1 MSTTAFSELP
11 PHWQRHHFAEVP
23 TTMELLRE
31 DALEE
36 RADIE
41 EERRRR
47 KENSESSKREHAQGV
62 NIPGKE
68 SQSKHAL
75 CKEEKEKKEGKG
87 EINEEKLPEQT
98 LQNQEA
104 QSERALYNKKKRVEK
119 ENEDQSG
126 ADFPEQ
132 TPLHQ
137 KAQSKHALYNK
148 NKKAEKN
155 GENAQ
160 AEDILSKTAVLNDK
174 RAKKILLVTTDYQ
187 THGHGQV
194 NTVWES
200 ARGENLLFSFLFRP
214 QHITAGEQFFLS
226 EIACLAVAH
235 TLDAYTEGISVKWPN
250 DVYHHDR
257 KISGMLLRHTLSG
270 AQISATLVGIG
281 LNLNQKQFVG
291 DAPNP
296 VSLRQIIGRPVDRE
310 EVLNRFA
317 HHFDRLLRA
326 VTPPDPDE
334 RLAQRQRLHREYLRR
349 LYHHDGAHDYVDT
362 ASGENF
368 SAHIV
373 DVAPTGQLTLRTTDG
388 RLRHYHFKEVRFV
401 VPLPTTAHTAHV

>member
-36 RADIE
+36 RALIE

-87 EINEEKLPEQT
+87 EINEEI
-98 LQNQEA
+98 
-104 QSERALYNKKKRVEK
+104 
-119 ENEDQSG
+119 
-126 ADFPEQ
+126 FPEQ

-148 NKKAEKN
+148 NKKTEKN
-155 GENAQ
+155 RENTPDENTSNKKIVLDDENAGKVQ
-160 AEDILSKTAVLNDK
+160 
-174 RAKKILLVTTDYQ
+174 LVTTDYQ

-257 KISGMLLRHTLSG
+257 KICGMLLRHTLSG

-310 EVLNRFA
+310 EVLCRFA

-334 RLAQRQRLHREYLRR
+334 RLAQRQRLHGEYLRR
-349 LYHHDGAHDYVDT
+349 LYHRDGAHDYVDA
-362 ASGENF
+362 ASSETF

-401 VPLPTTAHTAHV
+401 VPLPTTAPTHV

>member
-1 MSTTAFSELP
+1 MSKTAFSELP

-41 EERRRR
+41 EERERR
-47 KENSESSKREHAQGV
+47 KENSESSKREHALY
-62 NIPGKE
+62 N
-68 SQSKHAL
+68 
-75 CKEEKEKKEGKG
+75 KEKK
-87 EINEEKLPEQT
+87 T
-98 LQNQEA
+98 
-104 QSERALYNKKKRVEK
+104 
-119 ENEDQSG
+119 
-126 ADFPEQ
+126 
-132 TPLHQ
+132 
-137 KAQSKHALYNK
+137 
-148 NKKAEKN
+148 EKN
-155 GENAQ
+155 GANAPDENASNKK
-160 AEDILSKTAVLNDK
+160 IVLNDK
-174 RAKKILLVTTDYQ
+174 STGKVQLVTADYQ

-214 QHITAGEQFFLS
+214 EHIAAGEQFFLS

-250 DVYHHDR
+250 DVYHHNR

-334 RLAQRQRLHREYLRR
+334 RLAQRQRLHHEYLRR
-349 LYHHDGAHDYVDT
+349 LYHRDGAHDYVDT
-362 ASGENF
+362 ASGETF
-368 SAHIV
+368 SAHII

-401 VPLPTTAHTAHV
+401 VPLPTTAPTAHV

>member
-36 RADIE
+36 RVNIE
-41 EERRRR
+41 EEWGRR

-62 NIPGKE
+62 NIPSKE
-68 SQSKHAL
+68 SQNEHAL
-75 CKEEKEKKEGKG
+75 CKEEKGKKEDKG
-87 EINEEKLPEQT
+87 EIIEEKL
-98 LQNQEA
+98 
-104 QSERALYNKKKRVEK
+104 
-119 ENEDQSG
+119 
-126 ADFPEQ
+126 PEQ

-137 KAQSKHALYNK
+137 KAQSKHPLYNK
-148 NKKAEKN
+148 DKKTEKN
-155 GENAQ
+155 GESTPDEN
-160 AEDILSKTAVLNDK
+160 LSGTTAVITNK
-174 RAKKILLVTTDYQ
+174 RAEKIQLVTADYQ

-257 KISGMLLRHTLSG
+257 KICGMLLRHTLSG

-317 HHFDRLLRA
+317 HHFDRLLRT

-334 RLAQRQRLHREYLRR
+334 RLAQRQRLHGEYLRR

-362 ASGENF
+362 ASGETF
-368 SAHIV
+368 SAHII

-401 VPLPTTAHTAHV
+401 VPLPTTAPTAHV

>member
-36 RADIE
+36 RALIE
-41 EERRRR
+41 EERGRR

-68 SQSKHAL
+68 SQNEHAL

-87 EINEEKLPEQT
+87 EINEEIFPEQT
-98 LQNQEA
+98 LQNQES
-104 QSERALYNKKKRVEK
+104 Q
-119 ENEDQSG
+119 NES
-126 ADFPEQ
+126 
-132 TPLHQ
+132 
-137 KAQSKHALYNK
+137 ALYNK
-148 NKKAEKN
+148 NKKTEKN
-155 GENAQ
+155 GENTPNENASNKK
-160 AEDILSKTAVLNDK
+160 IVLNDK
-174 RAKKILLVTTDYQ
+174 RAKKIQLVTTDYQ

-257 KISGMLLRHTLSG
+257 KICGMLLRHTLSG

-310 EVLNRFA
+310 EVLCHFA

-349 LYHHDGAHDYVDT
+349 LYHRDGAHDYVDA
-362 ASGENF
+362 ASGEIF

-373 DVAPTGQLTLRTTDG
+373 DVAPTGQLTLRNTDG

-401 VPLPTTAHTAHV
+401 VPLPTTAPAHV

>member
-36 RADIE
+36 RVLIE
-41 EERRRR
+41 EERGRR
-47 KENSESSKREHAQGV
+47 KEDSESSKREHAQGV

-68 SQSKHAL
+68 SQNEHVL
-75 CKEEKEKKEGKG
+75 YKEEKEKKEGKG
-87 EINEEKLPEQT
+87 EIIEEEL
-98 LQNQEA
+98 
-104 QSERALYNKKKRVEK
+104 
-119 ENEDQSG
+119 
-126 ADFPEQ
+126 PEQ

-148 NKKAEKN
+148 NEKAGKN
-155 GENAQ
+155 GENTPDENASNKK
-160 AEDILSKTAVLNDK
+160 IVLTNK
-174 RAKKILLVTTDYQ
+174 RAKEIQLVTADYQ

-214 QHITAGEQFFLS
+214 EHITAGEQFFLS

-257 KISGMLLRHTLSG
+257 KICGMLLRHTLSG

-296 VSLRQIIGRPVDRE
+296 VSLRQIIGRPVNRE

-334 RLAQRQRLHREYLRR
+334 RLAQRQRLHGEYLRR
-349 LYHHDGAHDYVDT
+349 LYHRDGAHDYVDT
-362 ASGENF
+362 ASGETF
-368 SAHIV
+368 SAHII

-388 RLRHYHFKEVRFV
+388 RLRHYYFKEVRFV
-401 VPLPTTAHTAHV
+401 VPLPTTAPTHV

>member
-1 MSTTAFSELP
+1 MSKTAFSELP
-11 PHWQRHHFAEVP
+11 PHWQRHHFVEVP

-41 EERRRR
+41 EERERERR

-68 SQSKHAL
+68 SQNEHAL
-75 CKEEKEKKEGKG
+75 YKEEKEKKEDKG
-87 EINEEKLPEQT
+87 EIIEEKLPEQT
-98 LQNQEA
+98 LQNPKA
-104 QSERALYNKKKRVEK
+104 QSKHARYDKDKGVGK
-119 ENEDQSG
+119 ENEDQSE
-126 ADFPEQ
+126 ADFHEQ
-132 TPLHQ
+132 TPQNQELQ
-137 KAQSKHALYNK
+137 NERALYNK
-148 NKKAEKN
+148 NKKTEKN
-155 GENAQ
+155 GENAPDENTGKVQ
-160 AEDILSKTAVLNDK
+160 
-174 RAKKILLVTTDYQ
+174 LVTTDYQ

-214 QHITAGEQFFLS
+214 EHITAGEQFFLS
-226 EIACLAVAH
+226 EITCLAVAH

-250 DVYHHDR
+250 DIYHHDR

-310 EVLNRFA
+310 EVLCRFA

-326 VTPPDPDE
+326 ITPPDPDE
-334 RLAQRQRLHREYLRR
+334 RHVGRQRLHREYLRR
-349 LYHHDGAHDYVDT
+349 LYHRDGAHDYVDA
-362 ASGENF
+362 ASGETF

-401 VPLPTTAHTAHV
+401 VPLPTTAPTAHV

>member
-41 EERRRR
+41 EERERR

-68 SQSKHAL
+68 SQNEHAL
-75 CKEEKEKKEGKG
+75 YKEEKKKKEDKG
-87 EINEEKLPEQT
+87 EIIEEKL
-98 LQNQEA
+98 
-104 QSERALYNKKKRVEK
+104 S
-119 ENEDQSG
+119 
-126 ADFPEQ
+126 EQ

-137 KAQSKHALYNK
+137 EVQNEHALYNK

-155 GENAQ
+155 GENTPD
-160 AEDILSKTAVLNDK
+160 ENTSN
-174 RAKKILLVTTDYQ
+174 KKIVLDDENAGKVQLVTTDYQ

-257 KISGMLLRHTLSG
+257 KICGMLLRHTLSG

-317 HHFDRLLRA
+317 HHFDRLLRT

-349 LYHHDGAHDYVDT
+349 LYHRDGAHDYVDV
-362 ASGENF
+362 ASGETF

-388 RLRHYHFKEVRFV
+388 QLLHYHFKEVRFV
-401 VPLPTTAHTAHV
+401 VPLPTTAPAHV

>member
-11 PHWQRHHFAEVP
+11 PHWQRHHFAEVSS
-23 TTMELLRE
+23 TMELLRE

-36 RADIE
+36 RALIE
-41 EERRRR
+41 EERERR

-68 SQSKHAL
+68 SQNEHAL
-75 CKEEKEKKEGKG
+75 YKEEKKKKEGKG
-87 EINEEKLPEQT
+87 EIIEEKL
-98 LQNQEA
+98 
-104 QSERALYNKKKRVEK
+104 
-119 ENEDQSG
+119 
-126 ADFPEQ
+126 PEQ

-148 NKKAEKN
+148 DKKTVKN
-155 GENAQ
+155 GENTPDENAPNK
-160 AEDILSKTAVLNDK
+160 EVVLNDK
-174 RAKKILLVTTDYQ
+174 RTKKIQLVTTDYQ

-257 KISGMLLRHTLSG
+257 KICGMLLRHTLSG

-310 EVLNRFA
+310 EVLCRFA

-349 LYHHDGAHDYVDT
+349 LYHRDGAHDYVDT
-362 ASGENF
+362 ASGETF
-368 SAHIV
+368 SAHII

-401 VPLPTTAHTAHV
+401 VPLPTTAPTHV

>member
-41 EERRRR
+41 EERERR
-47 KENSESSKREHAQGV
+47 KEDSESSKREHAQGV

-68 SQSKHAL
+68 SQNEHAL
-75 CKEEKEKKEGKG
+75 YKEEKEKKEDKG
-87 EINEEKLPEQT
+87 EIIEEKL
-98 LQNQEA
+98 
-104 QSERALYNKKKRVEK
+104 
-119 ENEDQSG
+119 
-126 ADFPEQ
+126 PEQ

-137 KAQSKHALYNK
+137 KAQSKHALYNT

-155 GENAQ
+155 GENTPDENASNKKVGL
-160 AEDILSKTAVLNDK
+160 IDK
-174 RAKKILLVTTDYQ
+174 STGKVQLVTTDYQ

-214 QHITAGEQFFLS
+214 QHIAAGEQFFLS

-257 KISGMLLRHTLSG
+257 KICGMLLRHTLSG

-281 LNLNQKQFVG
+281 LNLNQKQFLS

-310 EVLNRFA
+310 EVLCHFA

-349 LYHHDGAHDYVDT
+349 LYHRDGAHDYVDA
-362 ASGENF
+362 ASGETF

-401 VPLPTTAHTAHV
+401 VPLPTTAPTAHV

>member
-36 RADIE
+36 RALIE
-41 EERRRR
+41 EERERR

-68 SQSKHAL
+68 SQNEHAL
-75 CKEEKEKKEGKG
+75 YKEEKEKKEDKG
-87 EINEEKLPEQT
+87 EIIEEKLSEQT
-98 LQNQEA
+98 PQNQES
-104 QSERALYNKKKRVEK
+104 QNER
-119 ENEDQSG
+119 
-126 ADFPEQ
+126 
-132 TPLHQ
+132 
-137 KAQSKHALYNK
+137 ALYNK
-148 NKKAEKN
+148 NKKAGKN
-155 GENAQ
+155 GANAPDEN
-160 AEDILSKTAVLNDK
+160 LSGTTAVITDK
-174 RAKKILLVTTDYQ
+174 RAKEIQLVTTDYQ

-214 QHITAGEQFFLS
+214 EHITAGEQFLLS

-257 KISGMLLRHTLSG
+257 KICGMLLRHTLSG
-270 AQISATLVGIG
+270 AQIAATLVGIG
-281 LNLNQKQFVG
+281 LNLNQKQFAG

-310 EVLNRFA
+310 EVLCRFA

-326 VTPPDPDE
+326 VTPPDADE

-362 ASGENF
+362 ASGETF

-388 RLRHYHFKEVRFV
+388 QLLHYHFKEVRFV
-401 VPLPTTAHTAHV
+401 VPLPTTAPAHV

>member
-41 EERRRR
+41 EERERR

-68 SQSKHAL
+68 SQNEHAL
-75 CKEEKEKKEGKG
+75 YKEEKKKKEDKG
-87 EINEEKLPEQT
+87 EIIEEKL
-98 LQNQEA
+98 
-104 QSERALYNKKKRVEK
+104 S
-119 ENEDQSG
+119 
-126 ADFPEQ
+126 EQ

-137 KAQSKHALYNK
+137 EVQNEHALYNK

-155 GENAQ
+155 GENTPD
-160 AEDILSKTAVLNDK
+160 ENTSN
-174 RAKKILLVTTDYQ
+174 KKIVLDDENAGKVQLVTTDYQ

-257 KISGMLLRHTLSG
+257 KICGMLLRHTLSG

-310 EVLNRFA
+310 EVLCRFA

-334 RLAQRQRLHREYLRR
+334 RYVGRQRLHREYLRR
-349 LYHHDGAHDYVDT
+349 LYHRDGAHDYVDT
-362 ASGENF
+362 ASGETF
-368 SAHIV
+368 SAHII

-401 VPLPTTAHTAHV
+401 VPLPITAPTAHV

>member
-36 RADIE
+36 RVNIE
-41 EERRRR
+41 EERGRR
-47 KENSESSKREHAQGV
+47 KEDSESSKRKHTQGV

-68 SQSKHAL
+68 SQNEHAL
-75 CKEEKEKKEGKG
+75 CKEKKEKKEGKG
-87 EINEEKLPEQT
+87 EIIKEKL
-98 LQNQEA
+98 
-104 QSERALYNKKKRVEK
+104 
-119 ENEDQSG
+119 
-126 ADFPEQ
+126 PEQ

-148 NKKAEKN
+148 DKKTVKN
-155 GENAQ
+155 GENTPNENASNKK
-160 AEDILSKTAVLNDK
+160 IVLDDK
-174 RAKKILLVTTDYQ
+174 RAKEIQLVTTDYQ

-257 KISGMLLRHTLSG
+257 KICGMLLRHTLSG

-334 RLAQRQRLHREYLRR
+334 RLAQRQHLHCEYLRR
-349 LYHHDGAHDYVDT
+349 LYHRDGAHDYVDA
-362 ASGENF
+362 ASGETF

-401 VPLPTTAHTAHV
+401 VPLPTTAPTAHV

>member
-31 DALEE
+31 DTLEE
-36 RADIE
+36 RALIE
-41 EERRRR
+41 EERGRR

-68 SQSKHAL
+68 SQNEHALHNKKRGVEKDNEDQSEEHLREQTPLHPKAQSKHAL
-75 CKEEKEKKEGKG
+75 CKEEKEKKEDKE
-87 EINEEKLPEQT
+87 EIIEEHLHEQT
-98 LQNQEA
+98 IQNQE
-104 QSERALYNKKKRVEK
+104 
-119 ENEDQSG
+119 
-126 ADFPEQ
+126 
-132 TPLHQ
+132 
-137 KAQSKHALYNK
+137 AQSKHALYNK
-148 NKKAEKN
+148 DKKTEKN
-155 GENAQ
+155 GESTPDENT
-160 AEDILSKTAVLNDK
+160 SN
-174 RAKKILLVTTDYQ
+174 KKIVLDDENAGKVQLVTTDYQ

-235 TLDAYTEGISVKWPN
+235 TLDTYTEGISVKWPN

-257 KISGMLLRHTLSG
+257 KICGMLLRHTLSG

-281 LNLNQKQFVG
+281 LNLNQKQFIG

-310 EVLNRFA
+310 EVLCRFA

-334 RLAQRQRLHREYLRR
+334 RLAQRQRLHGEYLRR
-349 LYHHDGAHDYVDT
+349 LYHRDGAHDYVDA
-362 ASGENF
+362 ASGETF

-401 VPLPTTAHTAHV
+401 VPLPTTAPAHV

>member
-36 RADIE
+36 RALIE
-41 EERRRR
+41 EERGRR

-68 SQSKHAL
+68 SQNEHAL

-98 LQNQEA
+98 
-104 QSERALYNKKKRVEK
+104 
-119 ENEDQSG
+119 
-126 ADFPEQ
+126 
-132 TPLHQ
+132 PLHQ

-148 NKKAEKN
+148 DKKTEKN
-155 GENAQ
+155 GESTPDENTSNKK
-160 AEDILSKTAVLNDK
+160 IVLNDK
-174 RAKKILLVTTDYQ
+174 RTKKIQLVTADYQ

-257 KISGMLLRHTLSG
+257 KICGMLLRHTLSG

-296 VSLRQIIGRPVDRE
+296 VSLRQIIGRPVNRE
-310 EVLNRFA
+310 EVLCRFA

-362 ASGENF
+362 ASGETF

-401 VPLPTTAHTAHV
+401 VPLPTTAPAHV

>member
-36 RADIE
+36 RALIE

-87 EINEEKLPEQT
+87 EIIEEEL
-98 LQNQEA
+98 
-104 QSERALYNKKKRVEK
+104 
-119 ENEDQSG
+119 
-126 ADFPEQ
+126 PEQ

-137 KAQSKHALYNK
+137 KAQNEHALYNK
-148 NKKAEKN
+148 NKKTEKN
-155 GENAQ
+155 GKYTPDENASNKK
-160 AEDILSKTAVLNDK
+160 IVLNNK
-174 RAKKILLVTTDYQ
+174 RAEEIQLVTTDYQ

-214 QHITAGEQFFLS
+214 EHITAGVQFFLS

-257 KISGMLLRHTLSG
+257 KICGMLLRHTLSG
-270 AQISATLVGIG
+270 AQIAATLVGIG

-349 LYHHDGAHDYVDT
+349 LYHRDGAHDYVDT
-362 ASGENF
+362 ASGETF

-401 VPLPTTAHTAHV
+401 VPLPTTATAHV

>member
-41 EERRRR
+41 EERERR
-47 KENSESSKREHAQGV
+47 KENSESSKKEHAQGV
-62 NIPGKE
+62 NIPGKK
-68 SQSKHAL
+68 SQNEHAL
-75 CKEEKEKKEGKG
+75 YKEEKEKKEDKG
-87 EINEEKLPEQT
+87 EIIEEKLPEQT
-98 LQNQEA
+98 
-104 QSERALYNKKKRVEK
+104 
-119 ENEDQSG
+119 
-126 ADFPEQ
+126 
-132 TPLHQ
+132 PLHP
-137 KAQSKHALYNK
+137 KAQNEHALYNK
-148 NKKAEKN
+148 EKKTEKN
-155 GENAQ
+155 GESTPDENTSNKK
-160 AEDILSKTAVLNDK
+160 IVLNDK
-174 RAKKILLVTTDYQ
+174 RAKEIQLVTADYQ

-200 ARGENLLFSFLFRP
+200 ARGENLLFSFLFQP

-226 EIACLAVAH
+226 EIACLAIAH

-257 KISGMLLRHTLSG
+257 KICGMLLRHTLSG

-317 HHFDRLLRA
+317 HHFDRLLRT

-334 RLAQRQRLHREYLRR
+334 RLAQRQRLHGEYLRR

-362 ASGENF
+362 ASGETF

-401 VPLPTTAHTAHV
+401 VPFPTTAPTAHV

>member
-31 DALEE
+31 DTLEE
-36 RADIE
+36 RALIE
-41 EERRRR
+41 EERGRR
-47 KENSESSKREHAQGV
+47 KENSESSKREHA
-62 NIPGKE
+62 
-68 SQSKHAL
+68 
-75 CKEEKEKKEGKG
+75 
-87 EINEEKLPEQT
+87 
-98 LQNQEA
+98 
-104 QSERALYNKKKRVEK
+104 LYNKDKK
-119 ENEDQSG
+119 
-126 ADFPEQ
+126 
-132 TPLHQ
+132 T
-137 KAQSKHALYNK
+137 
-148 NKKAEKN
+148 EKN
-155 GENAQ
+155 GENTPD
-160 AEDILSKTAVLNDK
+160 ENLSGTTAVLNDK

-250 DVYHHDR
+250 DIYHHDR

-296 VSLRQIIGRPVDRE
+296 VSLRQIIGQPVDRE
-310 EVLNRFA
+310 EVLCHFT

-334 RLAQRQRLHREYLRR
+334 RLAQRQHLHREYLHR
-349 LYHHDGAHDYVDT
+349 LYHRDGAHDYVDA
-362 ASGENF
+362 ASGETF

-373 DVAPTGQLTLRTTDG
+373 DVAPTGQLTLQTTDG

-401 VPLPTTAHTAHV
+401 VPPSPVSSSVSHV

>member
-41 EERRRR
+41 EERERR

-87 EINEEKLPEQT
+87 EIIEEKL
-98 LQNQEA
+98 
-104 QSERALYNKKKRVEK
+104 
-119 ENEDQSG
+119 
-126 ADFPEQ
+126 PEQ

-137 KAQSKHALYNK
+137 KAQSKHTLYNK
-148 NKKAEKN
+148 NKKTEKN
-155 GENAQ
+155 GENTPDENASNKK
-160 AEDILSKTAVLNDK
+160 IVLNDK
-174 RAKKILLVTTDYQ
+174 RAKKIQLVTTDYQ

-257 KISGMLLRHTLSG
+257 KVSGMLLRHTLSG

-281 LNLNQKQFVG
+281 LNLNQKQFLG

-310 EVLNRFA
+310 EVLCRFA

-349 LYHHDGAHDYVDT
+349 LYHRDGAHDYVDT
-362 ASGENF
+362 ASGETF

-401 VPLPTTAHTAHV
+401 VPLPTTAPAHV

>member
-36 RADIE
+36 RALIE

-87 EINEEKLPEQT
+87 EINEEI
-98 LQNQEA
+98 
-104 QSERALYNKKKRVEK
+104 
-119 ENEDQSG
+119 
-126 ADFPEQ
+126 FPEQ

-148 NKKAEKN
+148 NKKTEKN
-155 GENAQ
+155 RENTPDENTSNKKIVLDDENAGKVQ
-160 AEDILSKTAVLNDK
+160 
-174 RAKKILLVTTDYQ
+174 LVTTDYQ

-257 KISGMLLRHTLSG
+257 KICGMLLRHTLSG
-270 AQISATLVGIG
+270 AQIAATLVGIG
-281 LNLNQKQFVG
+281 LNLNQKQFLG

-349 LYHHDGAHDYVDT
+349 LYHRDGAHNYVDT
-362 ASGENF
+362 ASGETF

-401 VPLPTTAHTAHV
+401 VPLPTTATAHV

>member
-1 MSTTAFSELP
+1 
-11 PHWQRHHFAEVP
+11 
-23 TTMELLRE
+23 MELLRE

-41 EERRRR
+41 EERERR

-68 SQSKHAL
+68 SQNEHAL
-75 CKEEKEKKEGKG
+75 YKEEKEKKEDKG
-87 EINEEKLPEQT
+87 EIIEEKLT
-98 LQNQEA
+98 
-104 QSERALYNKKKRVEK
+104 
-119 ENEDQSG
+119 
-126 ADFPEQ
+126 EQ

-257 KISGMLLRHTLSG
+257 KICGMLLRHTLSG

-310 EVLNRFA
+310 EVLCRFA

-334 RLAQRQRLHREYLRR
+334 RLAQRQRLHHEYLRR
-349 LYHHDGAHDYVDT
+349 LYHRDGAHDYVDA
-362 ASGENF
+362 ASGETF

-401 VPLPTTAHTAHV
+401 VPLPTTAPTHV

>member
-1 MSTTAFSELP
+1 MSKTTFSELP

-41 EERRRR
+41 EERERR
-47 KENSESSKREHAQGV
+47 KENSESSKREHA
-62 NIPGKE
+62 
-68 SQSKHAL
+68 
-75 CKEEKEKKEGKG
+75 
-87 EINEEKLPEQT
+87 
-98 LQNQEA
+98 
-104 QSERALYNKKKRVEK
+104 
-119 ENEDQSG
+119 
-126 ADFPEQ
+126 
-132 TPLHQ
+132 
-137 KAQSKHALYNK
+137 LYNK
-148 NKKAEKN
+148 NKKTEKN
-155 GENAQ
+155 GANTPDENASNKK
-160 AEDILSKTAVLNDK
+160 IVLNDK
-174 RAKKILLVTTDYQ
+174 RAKEIQLVTTDYQ

-214 QHITAGEQFFLS
+214 EHIAAGEQFFLS

-281 LNLNQKQFVG
+281 LNLNQKLFVG

-349 LYHHDGAHDYVDT
+349 LYHRDGAHDYVDT
-362 ASGENF
+362 ASGETF
-368 SAHIV
+368 SAHII

-388 RLRHYHFKEVRFV
+388 QLLHYHFKEVRFV
-401 VPLPTTAHTAHV
+401 VPLPSTAPTAHV

>member
-41 EERRRR
+41 EERERR

-68 SQSKHAL
+68 SQNEHAL
-75 CKEEKEKKEGKG
+75 YKEEKEKKEDKG
-87 EINEEKLPEQT
+87 EIIEEKLT
-98 LQNQEA
+98 
-104 QSERALYNKKKRVEK
+104 
-119 ENEDQSG
+119 
-126 ADFPEQ
+126 EQ

-257 KISGMLLRHTLSG
+257 KICGMLLRHTLSG

-281 LNLNQKQFVG
+281 LNPNPQPLVG

-310 EVLNRFA
+310 EVLCRFA

-334 RLAQRQRLHREYLRR
+334 RLAQRQRLHHEYLRR
-349 LYHHDGAHDYVDT
+349 LYHRDGAHDYVDA
-362 ASGENF
+362 ASGETF

-373 DVAPTGQLTLRTTDG
+373 DIAPTGQLTLRTTDG

-401 VPLPTTAHTAHV
+401 VPLPTTSTTHV

>member
-11 PHWQRHHFAEVP
+11 PHWQRRHFAEVP

-36 RADIE
+36 RALIE
-41 EERRRR
+41 EERGRR

-68 SQSKHAL
+68 SQ
-75 CKEEKEKKEGKG
+75 
-87 EINEEKLPEQT
+87 NEH
-98 LQNQEA
+98 
-104 QSERALYNKKKRVEK
+104 ALYNKNGEVEK
-119 ENEDQSG
+119 KNEDLSE
-126 ADFPEQ
+126 ADLPEQ
-132 TPLHQ
+132 TPLNQ
-137 KAQSKHALYNK
+137 ESQNKRALYNK

-155 GENAQ
+155 GENTPD
-160 AEDILSKTAVLNDK
+160 ENTSNKKVGLTDK
-174 RAKKILLVTTDYQ
+174 STGKVQLVTTDYQ
-187 THGHGQV
+187 TRGHGQV

-200 ARGENLLFSFLFRP
+200 ARGDNLLFSFLFRP
-214 QHITAGEQFFLS
+214 EHITAGEQFFLS

-250 DVYHHDR
+250 DIYHHDR

-296 VSLRQIIGRPVDRE
+296 VSLRQIIGQPVDRE
-310 EVLNRFA
+310 EVLCRFA

-334 RLAQRQRLHREYLRR
+334 RLAQRQHLHREYLHR
-349 LYHHDGAHDYVDT
+349 LYQRDGAHDYVDA
-362 ASGENF
+362 ASGETF

-401 VPLPTTAHTAHV
+401 VPPSPVSSSVSHV

>member
-11 PHWQRHHFAEVP
+11 PHWQRHHFAEVS

-41 EERRRR
+41 EERERR

-62 NIPGKE
+62 NNPDKG
-68 SQSKHAL
+68 SQNEHTL
-75 CKEEKEKKEGKG
+75 YKEEKEKKEDKG
-87 EINEEKLPEQT
+87 EIIEEKL
-98 LQNQEA
+98 
-104 QSERALYNKKKRVEK
+104 
-119 ENEDQSG
+119 
-126 ADFPEQ
+126 PEQ

-155 GENAQ
+155 GANAPDENVS
-160 AEDILSKTAVLNDK
+160 DTTAVITDK
-174 RAKKILLVTTDYQ
+174 RAKKIQLVTTDYQ

-257 KISGMLLRHTLSG
+257 KICGMLLRHTLSG

-326 VTPPDPDE
+326 VTPPNPDE

-349 LYHHDGAHDYVDT
+349 LYHRDGAHDYVDA
-362 ASGENF
+362 ASGETF
-368 SAHIV
+368 SAHII

-388 RLRHYHFKEVRFV
+388 RLRHYYFKEVCFV
-401 VPLPTTAHTAHV
+401 VPLPTTAPTHV

>member
-41 EERRRR
+41 EERERR

-68 SQSKHAL
+68 SQNEHAL
-75 CKEEKEKKEGKG
+75 YKEEKEKKEGKG
-87 EINEEKLPEQT
+87 EIIEEKL
-98 LQNQEA
+98 
-104 QSERALYNKKKRVEK
+104 
-119 ENEDQSG
+119 
-126 ADFPEQ
+126 PEQ

-148 NKKAEKN
+148 DKKTEKN
-155 GENAQ
+155 GENAPD
-160 AEDILSKTAVLNDK
+160 ENTSNKKIVLNDK
-174 RAKKILLVTTDYQ
+174 STGKVQLVTTDYQ

-257 KISGMLLRHTLSG
+257 KICGMLLRHTLSG

-296 VSLRQIIGRPVDRE
+296 VSLRQIIGRPVYRE
-310 EVLNRFA
+310 EVLCRFA

-326 VTPPDPDE
+326 ITPPDPDE

-349 LYHHDGAHDYVDT
+349 LYHRDGAHDYVDT
-362 ASGENF
+362 ASGETF
-368 SAHIV
+368 SAHII

-388 RLRHYHFKEVRFV
+388 QLRHYHFKEVRFV
-401 VPLPTTAHTAHV
+401 VPLPTTTPAHV

>member
-36 RADIE
+36 RALIE
-41 EERRRR
+41 EERERR

-68 SQSKHAL
+68 SQNEHAL
-75 CKEEKEKKEGKG
+75 YKEEKKKKEGKG
-87 EINEEKLPEQT
+87 EIIEEKL
-98 LQNQEA
+98 
-104 QSERALYNKKKRVEK
+104 
-119 ENEDQSG
+119 
-126 ADFPEQ
+126 PEQ

-148 NKKAEKN
+148 DKKTVKN
-155 GENAQ
+155 GENTPDENAPNK
-160 AEDILSKTAVLNDK
+160 EVVLNDK
-174 RAKKILLVTTDYQ
+174 RTKKIQLVTTDYQ

-257 KISGMLLRHTLSG
+257 KICGMLLRHTLSG

-310 EVLNRFA
+310 EVLCRFA

-362 ASGENF
+362 ASGETF

-373 DVAPTGQLTLRTTDG
+373 DVAPTGQLTLQTTDG
-388 RLRHYHFKEVRFV
+388 RLRNYHFKEVRFV
-401 VPLPTTAHTAHV
+401 VPLPSTAPTAHV

>member
-11 PHWQRHHFAEVP
+11 PHWQRHHFAEVSS
-23 TTMELLRE
+23 TMELLRE

-36 RADIE
+36 RALIE
-41 EERRRR
+41 EERERR

-68 SQSKHAL
+68 SQNEHAL
-75 CKEEKEKKEGKG
+75 YKEEKKKKEGKG
-87 EINEEKLPEQT
+87 EIIEEKL
-98 LQNQEA
+98 
-104 QSERALYNKKKRVEK
+104 
-119 ENEDQSG
+119 
-126 ADFPEQ
+126 PEQ

-148 NKKAEKN
+148 DKKTVKN
-155 GENAQ
+155 GENTPDENAPNK
-160 AEDILSKTAVLNDK
+160 EVVLNDK
-174 RAKKILLVTTDYQ
+174 RTKKIQLVTTDYQ

-257 KISGMLLRHTLSG
+257 KICGMLLRHTLSG

-310 EVLNRFA
+310 EVLCRFA

-362 ASGENF
+362 ASGETF

-373 DVAPTGQLTLRTTDG
+373 DVAPTGQLTLQTTDG
-388 RLRHYHFKEVRFV
+388 RLRNYHFKEVRFV
-401 VPLPTTAHTAHV
+401 VPLPSTAPTAHV

>member
-11 PHWQRHHFAEVP
+11 PHWQRHHFAEVS

-41 EERRRR
+41 EERERR

-62 NIPGKE
+62 NNPDKG
-68 SQSKHAL
+68 SQNEHTL
-75 CKEEKEKKEGKG
+75 YKEEKEKKEDKG
-87 EINEEKLPEQT
+87 EIIEEKL
-98 LQNQEA
+98 
-104 QSERALYNKKKRVEK
+104 
-119 ENEDQSG
+119 
-126 ADFPEQ
+126 PEQ

-155 GENAQ
+155 GANAPDENVS
-160 AEDILSKTAVLNDK
+160 DTTAVITDK
-174 RAKKILLVTTDYQ
+174 RAKKIQLVTTDYQ

-250 DVYHHDR
+250 DVYHHNR
-257 KISGMLLRHTLSG
+257 KICGMLLRHTLSG

-310 EVLNRFA
+310 EVLCRFA

-349 LYHHDGAHDYVDT
+349 LYHRDGAHDYVDT
-362 ASGENF
+362 ASGETF

-373 DVAPTGQLTLRTTDG
+373 DVAPTGQLTLQTTDG

-401 VPLPTTAHTAHV
+401 VPLPTTAPTAHV

>member
-87 EINEEKLPEQT
+87 EINEEI
-98 LQNQEA
+98 
-104 QSERALYNKKKRVEK
+104 
-119 ENEDQSG
+119 
-126 ADFPEQ
+126 FPEQ

-148 NKKAEKN
+148 NKKTEKN
-155 GENAQ
+155 RENTPDENTSNKKIVLDDENAGKVQ
-160 AEDILSKTAVLNDK
+160 
-174 RAKKILLVTTDYQ
+174 LVTTDYQ

-257 KISGMLLRHTLSG
+257 KICGMLLRHTLSG

-317 HHFDRLLRA
+317 HHFDRLLRT

-334 RLAQRQRLHREYLRR
+334 RLAQRQRLHGEYLRR

-362 ASGENF
+362 ASGETF
-368 SAHIV
+368 SAHII

-401 VPLPTTAHTAHV
+401 VPLPTTAPTAHV

>member
-36 RADIE
+36 RVNIE
-41 EERRRR
+41 EERGRR

-87 EINEEKLPEQT
+87 EII
-98 LQNQEA
+98 EA
-104 QSERALYNKKKRVEK
+104 DLS
-119 ENEDQSG
+119 
-126 ADFPEQ
+126 EQ

-137 KAQSKHALYNK
+137 EVQNEHALYNK
-148 NKKAEKN
+148 DKKTEKN
-155 GENAQ
+155 GANAPDENVS
-160 AEDILSKTAVLNDK
+160 DTTAVITDK
-174 RAKKILLVTTDYQ
+174 RAKEILLVTTDYQ

-214 QHITAGEQFFLS
+214 LHITAGEQFFLS

-257 KISGMLLRHTLSG
+257 KICGMLLRHTLSG
-270 AQISATLVGIG
+270 AQIAATLVGIG

-349 LYHHDGAHDYVDT
+349 LYHRDGAHDYVDT
-362 ASGENF
+362 ASGETF

-401 VPLPTTAHTAHV
+401 VPLPTTAPTAHV

>member
-41 EERRRR
+41 EERERR

-68 SQSKHAL
+68 SQNEHAL
-75 CKEEKEKKEGKG
+75 YKEEKEKKEDKG
-87 EINEEKLPEQT
+87 EIIEEKLPEQT
-98 LQNQEA
+98 LQN
-104 QSERALYNKKKRVEK
+104 
-119 ENEDQSG
+119 
-126 ADFPEQ
+126 P
-132 TPLHQ
+132 
-137 KAQSKHALYNK
+137 KAQSKHARYDKDKGVGKNGANAPDENAS
-148 NKKAEKN
+148 NKK
-155 GENAQ
+155 
-160 AEDILSKTAVLNDK
+160 IVLDDK
-174 RAKKILLVTTDYQ
+174 RAKETQLVTADYQ

-257 KISGMLLRHTLSG
+257 KICGMLLRHTLSG

-334 RLAQRQRLHREYLRR
+334 RHVGRQRLHREYLRR
-349 LYHHDGAHDYVDT
+349 LYHHDGAHNYVDT
-362 ASGENF
+362 ASGETF

-401 VPLPTTAHTAHV
+401 VPLPTTATAHV

>member
-11 PHWQRHHFAEVP
+11 PHWQRHHFAEVS

-41 EERRRR
+41 EERERR

-68 SQSKHAL
+68 SQNEHAL
-75 CKEEKEKKEGKG
+75 CKEEKGEKEDKG
-87 EINEEKLPEQT
+87 EIIEEKL
-98 LQNQEA
+98 
-104 QSERALYNKKKRVEK
+104 
-119 ENEDQSG
+119 
-126 ADFPEQ
+126 PEQ

-148 NKKAEKN
+148 KKKTEKN
-155 GENAQ
+155 GENTPD
-160 AEDILSKTAVLNDK
+160 ENTSNKKIVLNDK
-174 RAKKILLVTTDYQ
+174 RAKKIQLVTADYQ

-200 ARGENLLFSFLFRP
+200 ARGENLLFSFLFQP

-281 LNLNQKQFVG
+281 LNLNQKQFLG

-310 EVLNRFA
+310 EVLCRFA

-349 LYHHDGAHDYVDT
+349 LYHRDGAHDYVDT
-362 ASGENF
+362 ASGETF
-368 SAHIV
+368 SAHII

-388 RLRHYHFKEVRFV
+388 CLRHYHFKEVRFV
-401 VPLPTTAHTAHV
+401 VPLPSTAPAHV

>member
-1 MSTTAFSELP
+1 
-11 PHWQRHHFAEVP
+11 
-23 TTMELLRE
+23 MELLRE

-36 RADIE
+36 RVNIE
-41 EERRRR
+41 EERERR
-47 KENSESSKREHAQGV
+47 KENSESSKRKHTQGV
-62 NIPGKE
+62 NIPDKK
-68 SQSKHAL
+68 SQNEHAL
-75 CKEEKEKKEGKG
+75 CKEKKGKKEGKG
-87 EINEEKLPEQT
+87 EIIEEELPEQT
-98 LQNQEA
+98 LQN
-104 QSERALYNKKKRVEK
+104 
-119 ENEDQSG
+119 
-126 ADFPEQ
+126 
-132 TPLHQ
+132 Q

-148 NKKAEKN
+148 DKKTEKNRENTPDENTSNKKIVLDD
-155 GENAQ
+155 ENAGKVQ
-160 AEDILSKTAVLNDK
+160 
-174 RAKKILLVTTDYQ
+174 LVTTDYQ

-214 QHITAGEQFFLS
+214 EHIAAGEQFFLS

-310 EVLNRFA
+310 EVLCRFA
-317 HHFDRLLRA
+317 HHFDRLLHA
-326 VTPPDPDE
+326 VTPPDADE
-334 RLAQRQRLHREYLRR
+334 RLAQRQRLHGEYLRR
-349 LYHHDGAHDYVDT
+349 LYHRDGAHDYVDT
-362 ASGENF
+362 ASGETF

-401 VPLPTTAHTAHV
+401 VPLPTTAPAHV